1 VDIIFKGRHTDVQ
14 ERFRERATAKLSRI
28 GKLDQKAIRIDVE
41 VSAERNPRQADRRE
55 RVELTIRSRGPAI
68 RAEAAG
74 QDRYAALDMALAKLE
89 SRLRRAGDRR
99 KARRAAPPASR
110 PGEPVIDEAAVSLAA
125 GGLLAVQAT
134 AAAQLPPVPRQAS
147 GDRLARAEAAM
158 AGSDEFRPEEP
169 DDGVSHEPDDVVPIE
184 MEGDGP
190 LVVREKFHLARPMA
204 IDQALFEMELV
215 GHDFFLFRDAQ
226 DGCPS
231 VVYRRRGY
239 QYGVIRLV
247 EELSAGRAAGSSQAR
262 TAAPANGQAGR
273 TTDVAPG

>member
-1 VDIIFKGRHTDVQ
+1 MDIIFKGRHTDVQ
-14 ERFRERATAKLSRI
+14 ERFRERATAKLSKI
-28 GKLDQKAIRIDVE
+28 GKLDQKTIRIDVE
-41 VSAERNPRQADRRE
+41 VSAEHNPRQADRRE
-55 RVELTIRSRGPAI
+55 RVELTITSRGPAI

-110 PGEPVIDEAAVSLAA
+110 PGEPTVDEGGAGPAAA
-125 GGLLAVQAT
+125 GQPPAQA
-134 AAAQLPPVPRQAS
+134 AEQLPPVPRQATGDRPARAGSAAAGS
-147 GDRLARAEAAM
+147 GD
-158 AGSDEFRPEEP
+158 FRPAGP
-169 DDGVSHEPDDVVPIE
+169 DDGAPYESDDVVPIE

-190 LVVREKFHLARPMA
+190 LVVREKFHPARPMA
-204 IDQALFEMELV
+204 IDQALYEMELV
-215 GHDFFLFRDAQ
+215 GHDFFLFRDAR

-247 EELSAGRAAGSSQAR
+247 EELSAGHAASPPRER
-262 TAAPANGQAGR
+262 TARANGLAGR
-273 TTDVAPG
+273 ATDVASG